1 MASNEAVHSAGSLA
15 RAFGALLNPRIGWVV
30 LVSILLTVAALA
42 VLWAVMA
49 WLLTGFEIFRWGWAN
64 WIVDTFTG
72 LAIFFAVLLVAPA
85 VVLMI
90 TGLFLSWVVAAVER
104 RHYPDLPAAR
114 DIPLREDIAGVLRFT
129 GLLLLLNLLVLPLY
143 LLSARRQFSDFL
155 DAERLPGRPGILRPG
170 RHAPAGEGR
179 AHRAAPR
186 QRRARLPR
194 RFRHRHADDGAGAQ
208 PRHAGRRRRLHD
220 PHIPRHRRTDA
231 IGRIRNASGRPYPR
245 ASSCSTSAAQ

>member
-72 LAIFFAVLLVAPA
+72 LAIFFAVLLAAPA

-90 TGLFLSWVVAAVER
+90 TG
-104 RHYPDLPAAR
+104 YPDLPVAR

-143 LLSARRQFSDFL
+143 LL
-155 DAERLPGRPGILRPG
+155 LPGVNFLISWTLNGYLAG
-170 RHAPAGEGR
+170 REYYDLVAMRRLEKDERTAL
-179 AHRAAPR
+179 
-186 QRRARLPR
+186 RRANGGRV
-194 RFRHRHADDGAGAQ
+194 FRAGFVIAMLMTV
-208 PRHAGRRRRLHD
+208 PVLNLVMPVVAAYMT
-220 PHIPRHRRTDA
+220 HIFHGIGERT
-231 IGRIRNASGRPYPR
+231 P
-245 ASSCSTSAAQ
+245 